1 MTAFKSIAVSIE
13 QRIAQV
19 RLNRPAE
26 LNTMNLDF
34 WRELPQAVREIDES
48 GEASVIVLS
57 STGKHFSAGMDL
69 SVFMSLG
76 GEQTTA
82 NPARLGEAFR
92 RLVLELQDVF
102 NLIERSRLPVLAA
115 VQGGCIG
122 GGLDLI
128 SACDCRYATEDA
140 FFSVKETQLGMT
152 ADVGSLQ
159 RLPHLIPH
167 GIMREMAY
175 TGIPLPAR
183 RAKEIGLVN
192 EIYPDQASMLDA
204 VMKIARDIAKNS
216 PLAVTGTK
224 EMITYARDHTVSDAL
239 LYIATWQAG
248 MFSPHDMQETFTAKA
263 EKREPV
269 FEPLEPKKNR
279 MT

>member
-1 MTAFKSIAVSIE
+1 MSDYKSLSVSIE
-13 QRIAQV
+13 QRIAQI

-34 WRELPQAVREIDES
+34 WRELPRAVREIDES

-69 SVFMSLG
+69 SVFMGLG
-76 GEQTTA
+76 GEQSAA

-102 NLIERSRLPVLAA
+102 NGIERARLPVLAA

-175 TGIPLPAR
+175 TGQPLPAR

-192 EIYPDQASMLDA
+192 EVYPDQATMLEA

-248 MFSPHDMQETFTAKA
+248 MFSPHDMQETFAAKA
-263 EKREPV
+263 EKREPI